1 MQGDTFPELHKDPQR
16 VKDIINVEEA
26 QFLKTLSRGQK
37 LLQRT
42 ILKQGD
48 NRVLPGYKF
57 YIHKI
62 WHYVQFLIDSSYLYV
77 LVCCLD

>member
-1 MQGDTFPELHKDPQR
+1 MLCAVTDQGDTFPELNKDPQR

-42 ILKQGD
+42 IQKQGD
-48 NRVLPGYKF
+48 SRVLPGMK
-57 YIHKI
+57 
-62 WHYVQFLIDSSYLYV
+62 LL
-77 LVCCLD
+77 